1 MMIGRTF
8 GPYHVLDSIR
18 LGGMLADVYLAIDR
32 SGQRYA
38 LRLLRE
44 VFRDDR
50 SAVRQFLETSE
61 VIHNFDHPNVIK
73 LLAVGKIERV
83 PFAALEYVKS
93 ANLKE
98 ATVRN
103 DLYVAEH
110 AFDLLRQIA
119 HGLKHIH
126 DRGFLHLDMKPEN
139 ILVPHRDYARV
150 IDFDLALP
158 RPPKPRKLRR
168 VSGTLAFL
176 APELIA
182 EQLVDERTDI
192 FALGVIAY
200 KLLTGKEPMSAQ
212 TRKEMLAKYAD
223 SRLHFTPPRRHNP
236 RIPPAL
242 EKIILNCLE
251 KEPARRYP
259 AMSLVVRD
267 LQALGDLPR
276 LVAPQSAN

>member
-8 GPYHVLDSIR
+8 GPYHILDSIR

-32 SGQRYA
+32 GGQRYA

-44 VFRDDR
+44 AFRDER
-50 SAVRQFLETSE
+50 STVRQFLETSE
-61 VIHNFDHPNVIK
+61 VNQNFDHPNVIK
-73 LLAVGKIERV
+73 LLAFGKIERV
-83 PFAALEYVKS
+83 PFAALEYVES
-93 ANLKE
+93 SNLKE
-98 ATVRN
+98 AMVRN
-103 DLYVAEH
+103 DPYVAEH
-110 AFDLLRQIA
+110 ALDILRQTA

-126 DRGFLHLDMKPEN
+126 DRGYLHLDMKPEN
-139 ILVPHRDYARV
+139 LLVPHGGYVRI
-150 IDFDLALP
+150 IDFDLAIP
-158 RPPKPRKLRR
+158 RPPKPKKLRR
-168 VSGTLAFL
+168 LSGTLAFL

-182 EQLVDERTDI
+182 EQLVDERADI

-200 KLLTGKEPMSAQ
+200 KLLTGKEPMTAM

-267 LQALGDLPR
+267 LQLLGDLPH
-276 LVAPQSAN
+276 LVAPQS